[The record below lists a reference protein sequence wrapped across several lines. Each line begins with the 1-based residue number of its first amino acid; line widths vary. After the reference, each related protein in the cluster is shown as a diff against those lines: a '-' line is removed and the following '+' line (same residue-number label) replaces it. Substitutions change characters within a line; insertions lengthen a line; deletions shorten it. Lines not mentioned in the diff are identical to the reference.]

1 MTRPQIMNNH
11 ASNIASE
18 IKNLSLN
25 TLKCKI
31 SALSSDE
38 MPNYIEA
45 LNCDERAACKKMSI
59 QLEKRLEA
67 EHRETL
73 RMHKIF
79 EFEREAWGNGCLFVA
94 GLDEAGRG
102 PLIGSVVAAAVILD
116 PAIDWRGID
125 DSKKLTAYQR
135 ELFFEKIINHSIS
148 YGIGEATHEEIDT
161 INILNATK
169 LAMSRALEMM
179 AIKPDFLLIDAVKL
193 ADNPLRQ
200 MNLIKGDSRSASIAA
215 ASILAKVTRDRQM
228 VVLNQLHPNYEFA
241 QHKGYGTDKHYDAI
255 RKLGLLPE
263 HRRSFLKGFF

>member
-1 MTRPQIMNNH
+1 MRNCIDFTNQSIGT
-11 ASNIASE
+11 
-18 IKNLSLN
+18 IKNA
-25 TLKCKI
+25 I
-31 SALSSDE
+31 SDLTVDDI
-38 MPNYIEA
+38 PVYVEA
-45 LNCDERAACKKMSI
+45 LKSDDRAACKKMAS

-67 EHRETL
+67 ELKEAA
-73 RMHKIF
+73 RMHRIF
-79 EFEREAWGNGCLFVA
+79 EFEREAWADGCLYVA

-102 PLIGSVVAAAVILD
+102 PLVGSVVAAAVILD

-125 DSKKLTAYQR
+125 DSKKLSAEQR
-135 ELFFEKIINHSIS
+135 SNFYDKIINHSIC
-148 YGIGEATHEEIDT
+148 YGIGEATHEEIDS

-169 LAMSRALEMM
+169 RAMSRAIEAMHL
-179 AIKPDFLLIDAVKL
+179 KPDFLLIDAVKL

-200 MNLIKGDSRSASIAA
+200 LSLIKGDSRSASIAA

-228 VVLNQLHPNYEFA
+228 VALHQMHPHYDFA